1 MDHLQV
7 RSACGMTGR
16 ALLAVFI
23 ALAACLPRQAL
34 AWGSYGHRTIAEI
47 ALANVKPQ
55 TRRHIVRLLAD
66 NASLGTPECP
76 VHTLA
81 DAAVWPDCIRGE
93 RERFAYTFPWHY
105 QTEPVC
111 EAYDVKA
118 NCANG
123 TCVSGQIERDEFILS
138 NQKLPRAE
146 RLQALV
152 FLAHFVGD
160 IHMPLH
166 SGDNDDLGGNK
177 IKARYGIA
185 PGGNLHYVWDGPL
198 AERAISSAQPSLVR
212 RYSLAEKAKLG
223 GGSVA
228 DWGRE
233 SWELAKG
240 YVYPDHAGKDPC
252 KGGKPDHADITEA
265 QIEAAIPIVQRRIE
279 QAGLRLARVLDETL
293 G

>member
-1 MDHLQV
+1 MMRLF
-7 RSACGMTGR
+7 AA
-16 ALLAVFI
+16 ALLA
-23 ALAACLPRQAL
+23 LAALVPQAAF

-47 ALANVKPQ
+47 ALANVRPQ
-55 TRRHIVRLLAD
+55 TRAHIAQLLVD

-76 VHTLA
+76 VHSLA

-111 EAYDVKA
+111 KAYDVKA

-123 TCVSGQIERDEFILS
+123 TCVSGQIARDEFILK
-138 NQKLPRAE
+138 NRKLPRAE

-152 FLAHFVGD
+152 FLTHFVGD
-160 IHMPLH
+160 IHQPLH
-166 SGDNDDLGGNK
+166 SGDDDDLGGNK
-177 IKARYGIA
+177 VKAQYGIA
-185 PGGNLHYVWDGPL
+185 PGINLHYVWDGPL
-198 AERAISSAQPSLVR
+198 AERAISSASPSLVR
-212 RYSLAEKAKLG
+212 RYSPAEKAELDG
-223 GGSVA
+223 GTVA

-233 SWELAKG
+233 SWELARS
-240 YVYPDHAGKDPC
+240 YVYPDQTGKDPC
-252 KGGKPDHADITEA
+252 KDGKPTEA
-265 QIEAAIPIVQRRIE
+265 KLTDKQIEDALPAVRHRIV